1 MMDNN
6 DKNYWNF
13 ERGEKIV
20 CPYCGMIYE
29 PSYEDTYIGN
39 ERVDCYT
46 EDTNEYTCE
55 RCGKKF
61 TLQPYMEWRYETE
74 TIDGQATEEE
84 IEGFD
89 DSWFGPFY

>member
-6 DKNYWNF
+6 DQNYWNF
-13 ERGEKIV
+13 EREEKIV
-20 CPYCGMIYE
+20 CPYCGMTYE

-61 TLQPYMEWRYETE
+61 TLRPYTEWRYETE

-89 DSWFGPFY
+89 DSWFEPYY